1 MKGILQGRQLRWL
14 AGVLL
19 LCAGMTQMASMG
31 AGGRLTADA
40 MEGQLESSGL
50 YTQRAQWLQGE
61 LDILAQAAGL
71 ENAGDAADAA
81 VLAQAGAAQLQGQS
95 LPEPTAGDK
104 LRQMVCQDQPAEALE
119 DEEVVRLLDLLEEQ
133 ANGLETRAMELPAAE
148 QLEQLVQYG
157 EQAVQRLPFGFGMGA
172 LLAVAG
178 LGLLFL
184 PGMGAKGRLFGLA
197 LASLGAAGAL
207 AVFCRW
213 QVPQPAGLE
222 QPWQQLV
229 STALDGWFGG
239 ARQAAVLYAA
249 GLGALAVLAAAAGLL
264 WGRQSKK
271 GKEES

>member
-19 LCAGMTQMASMG
+19 LCAGMTQMASTG

-81 VLAQAGAAQLQGQS
+81 VMAQAGAAQLQGQS

-133 ANGLETRAMELPAAE
+133 ANGLETRAM
-148 QLEQLVQYG
+148 
-157 EQAVQRLPFGFGMGA
+157 
-172 LLAVAG
+172 
-178 LGLLFL
+178 
-184 PGMGAKGRLFGLA
+184 
-197 LASLGAAGAL
+197 
-207 AVFCRW
+207 
-213 QVPQPAGLE
+213 
-222 QPWQQLV
+222 
-229 STALDGWFGG
+229 
-239 ARQAAVLYAA
+239 
-249 GLGALAVLAAAAGLL
+249 
-264 WGRQSKK
+264 
-271 GKEES
+271 